1 MLSTFDWI
9 RRCRSGAELIALLD
23 CLKSEPGLFPVEEE
37 IGPPVYGMDGP
48 CMRCWVYARAPE
60 TSRFYCKTC
69 HRIVQAASMLG
80 DFSHQCMVIWG
91 FLNRIPKSL
100 EQNKKTRI
108 PHIRCFHQVDDRRI
122 LLILRNYSLKNWL
135 SDTLLHH
142 GSNLKG
148 LLLLFPA
155 VGKAPKLSMGDAL
168 CRAIQQDAKFPMDQ
182 LRIQFFS
189 KPAQLTFPRKRQDQG
204 MLTFE
209 ASDFL
214 SLLEMAAIFRSLL
227 RPEEQDMVRE
237 AGLLKDS
244 AEKQFYWGRLM
255 NLLNRE
261 ARDMLTA
268 WKFKQWPETRIRLL
282 YELITYVSFAA

>member
-1 MLSTFDWI
+1 
-9 RRCRSGAELIALLD
+9 
-23 CLKSEPGLFPVEEE
+23 
-37 IGPPVYGMDGP
+37 
-48 CMRCWVYARAPE
+48 
-60 TSRFYCKTC
+60 
-69 HRIVQAASMLG
+69 
-80 DFSHQCMVIWG
+80 MVIWG
-91 FLNRIPKSL
+91 FLNRIPKPL
-100 EQNKKTRI
+100 EQSKETRL
-108 PHIRCFHQVDDRRI
+108 PHIRCFHQVDDRHI
-122 LLILRNYSLKNWL
+122 LLILRNYSLKKWL

-148 LLLLFPA
+148 LLFLFPA
-155 VGKAPKLSMGDAL
+155 IGKDPKLSMGDAL

-189 KPAQLTFPRKRQDQG
+189 NSAQLTIPKKREDKG

-237 AGLLKDS
+237 AGLLKDLS
-244 AEKQFYWGRLM
+244 EKQFYWGRLM

-282 YELITYVSFAA
+282 YELINYAPFAS